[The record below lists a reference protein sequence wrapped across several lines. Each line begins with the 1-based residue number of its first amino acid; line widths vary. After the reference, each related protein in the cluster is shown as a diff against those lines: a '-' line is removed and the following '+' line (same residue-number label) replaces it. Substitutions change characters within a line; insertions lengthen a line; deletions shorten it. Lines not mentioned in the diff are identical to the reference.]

1 VEPDALNFIFPMG
14 MSIEI
19 TTRNVLTTPLAYD
32 EVFVTWLPTEGKQSV
47 LAKVVELRRQG
58 LKPVPHIAAYKVK
71 DLADASAIATAIT
84 PYTRKAFFIRGGGKQ
99 EGIYSTVEDLLA
111 TGVFAGFEIGI
122 GGFPDGNGP
131 LSYEDA
137 MKILRSKAPHAD
149 YVVTQWSLN
158 QPAIAR
164 FLDDSPLPVYL
175 GVPNR
180 CSMRQLVRFAAICGV
195 ENSLKGVLSNPANL
209 ARFMLGF
216 DPGYIVKAFQGH
228 PNLAKIHVYAFG
240 NFAPL

>member
-1 VEPDALNFIFPMG
+1 MG
-14 MSIEI
+14 MSLEI
-19 TTRNVLTTPLAYD
+19 TTRNVLPTPLAYD
-32 EVFVTWLPTEGKQSV
+32 EVFVTWLPTEGKESV
-47 LAKVVELRRQG
+47 LAKAVELHRQG
-58 LKPVPHIAAYKVK
+58 FKPVPHIAAYKVK
-71 DLADASAIATAIT
+71 DYTEASAIAAAIT
-84 PYTRKAFFIRGGGKQ
+84 PYTRKAFFIRGGGRQ
-99 EGIYSTVEDLLA
+99 EGTYASVAELLA

-122 GGFPDGNGP
+122 GGFPDGNSG
-131 LSYEDA
+131 LSYEEA
-137 MKILRSKAPHAD
+137 MTILRAKATQAH

-180 CSMRQLVRFAAICGV
+180 CSMSQLLRFAAICGV
-195 ENSLKGVLSNPANL
+195 ENSLKGALSNPANV
-209 ARFMLGF
+209 ARFLLGF
-216 DPGYIVKAFQGH
+216 DPGYIVKAFQSH